1 MYFVPF
7 RCTSCDGIV
16 FFDEK
21 RLGAVNNM
29 EGWVMACPYCSLSLS
44 EEDALKFF
52 VPTVFSFGPS
62 DHIEA
67 DNGGFIDGYNGTVT
81 IHKG

>member
-1 MYFVPF
+1 MYFVPY

-16 FFDEK
+16 FFDEN
-21 RLGAVNNM
+21 RLGGINNY
-29 EGWVMACPYCSLSLS
+29 EGWDMVWCPYCSYYMD
-44 EEDALKFF
+44 DAIKFF

-67 DNGGFIDGYNGTVT
+67 GNSGFIDGYNGNVT